1 MNLWRNILE
10 VLFILPPHTL
20 IRTSMGLS
28 MIDCGNITIINMVM
42 NALQQKLKG
51 RGKNIKGSTH
61 ALSSSMLAE
70 N

>member
-1 MNLWRNILE
+1 
-10 VLFILPPHTL
+10 
-20 IRTSMGLS
+20 MGLS

-42 NALQQKLKG
+42 NAMQQKLKG
-51 RGKNIKGSTH
+51 RGKNIKARTH